1 MTVANSQ
8 VLCPLIQKNL
18 VSLPPNQRF
27 EQRKETKSLTTNKN
41 IMRAKQ
47 QIPFLKKNESHSL
60 YNMFK
65 WSKYLRK
72 FFDSL
77 TDMKKVSH

>member
-27 EQRKETKSLTTNKN
+27 EQRKETKSMTTNKN

-47 QIPFLKKNESHSL
+47 QIPFFFLNESHSL